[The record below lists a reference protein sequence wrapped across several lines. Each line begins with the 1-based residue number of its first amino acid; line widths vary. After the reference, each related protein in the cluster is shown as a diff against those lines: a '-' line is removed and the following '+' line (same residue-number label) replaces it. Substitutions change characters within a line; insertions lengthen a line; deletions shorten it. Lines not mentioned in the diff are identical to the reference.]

1 DLMRLYHLNEANILR
16 GLALRFFKDQVY
28 TYAGPILVA
37 VNPWHEL
44 SIYDHQHSF
53 RYNDA
58 EEARKLPPHVFSLA
72 EVAFRDM
79 VGNLSPQSILVS
91 GESGS
96 GKTETCKYLMQQFAV
111 LSSSHHDQVSP
122 NSVHAIERQVLE
134 SNPILEAFGNAK
146 TLRNDNSSRFGKFIE
161 LYFETSPQDIQGNSS
176 SETTLASRCYLGGG
190 AIFTYLLEVP
200 RFVKVS
206 HSERNYHF
214 LYQLC
219 AAAQQLEEGK
229 QGQRGGRGSAA
240 EFLTDP
246 SVRAS
251 LCLGGGAGD
260 FNLTAMGG
268 CLQLEGMDD
277 VEGFYRTM
285 RAMSFIGIS
294 AGDQLGLLQTVAG
307 LLHVSNIQ
315 LHAWKPNESPASSRS
330 GAANYSGEDVAR
342 LQGEDASLSH
352 AARLL
357 QCDEDSLRQALCS
370 RMVRARE
377 ETVKVP
383 NTQEQALRSRD
394 SLCKWIYGKLFLW
407 LVDRVNETLLKEKRE
422 RKEGKEQNLQ
432 INILDIF
439 GFEYFER
446 NSFEQLC
453 INYAN
458 ERLQSYFNSTM
469 IKVEQEEYEK
479 EEIPWT
485 HIDFN
490 DNLLCVSLIE
500 SRSSGIIAILDEEGR
515 VPRGSD
521 EGFMRKVREI
531 SSPHLRLPITRDDVF
546 IIQHYAGEVSYE
558 SCGFLEKN
566 RDVLLPDIREL
577 LRASSSSIILEL
589 FDTELRAGNERSGA
603 ITVASHFRRQ
613 LGNLVGL
620 ISKSRTHFIRCINPT
635 EEKKPSKFEERH
647 VREQLRCS
655 GLIEA
660 TRLIRVS
667 FPIR

>member
-1 DLMRLYHLNEANILR
+1 
-16 GLALRFFKDQVY
+16 
-28 TYAGPILVA
+28 
-37 VNPWHEL
+37 
-44 SIYDHQHSF
+44 
-53 RYNDA
+53 
-58 EEARKLPPHVFSLA
+58 
-72 EVAFRDM
+72 
-79 VGNLSPQSILVS
+79 
-91 GESGS
+91 
-96 GKTETCKYLMQQFAV
+96 MQQFAV

-161 LYFETSPQDIQGNSS
+161 LYFEVSPEVGTGDTSG
-176 SETTLASRCYLGGG
+176 LAMASRCYLGGG

-200 RFVKVS
+200 RFVRVS
-206 HSERNYHF
+206 QHERNYHF

-219 AAAQQLEEGK
+219 AATQQLEGK
-229 QGQRGGRGSAA
+229 RQGHRASRGSAA
-240 EFLTDP
+240 EFLMDTA
-246 SVRAS
+246 VRSS
-251 LCLGGGAGD
+251 LCLGRGAED
-260 FNLTAMGG
+260 FQLTAMGG
-268 CLQLEGMDD
+268 CLLLDGMDD

-294 AGDQLGLLQTVAG
+294 AGEQLGLVQIVAG

-330 GAANYSGEDVAR
+330 KAANYSGDDVAR
-342 LQGEDASLSH
+342 LHGGDESLSH

-357 QCDEDSLRQALCS
+357 QCDEESLRQALCS
-370 RMVRARE
+370 RMVRAGE
-377 ETVKVP
+377 EAVKVP
-383 NTQEQALRSRD
+383 NTQEQALRARD

-407 LVDRVNETLLKEKRE
+407 LVDRVNETLLKGRKRE
-422 RKEGKEQNLQ
+422 KEGGKELQTLQ

-439 GFEYFER
+439 GFEYFEK

-479 EEIPWT
+479 EEIPWS
-485 HIDFN
+485 HIDFK

-500 SRSSGIIAILDEEGR
+500 SRASGLIAILDEEGR

-531 SSPHLRLPITRDDVF
+531 SSPHLRMPITRDDVF
-546 IIQHYAGEVSYE
+546 IISHYAGEVCYE
-558 SCGFLEKN
+558 SSGFLEKN

-589 FDTELRAGNERSGA
+589 FDTELRAGSDRNGGA
-603 ITVASHFRRQ
+603 VQEGNRRRGGAVAMETVASHFRRQ

-620 ISKSRTHFIRCINPT
+620 ISRSRTHFIRCLNPT
-635 EEKKPSKFEERH
+635 EEKRPNKFEERH

-660 TRLIRVS
+660 ARLIRVS
-667 FPIR
+667 FPIRFSFEDFRRSFVAVFIGRCWLEEGHENNTGDAFVCKDVGEQTLSKQRAQKSRRIGWVVVQCLKIGQERVLKKP